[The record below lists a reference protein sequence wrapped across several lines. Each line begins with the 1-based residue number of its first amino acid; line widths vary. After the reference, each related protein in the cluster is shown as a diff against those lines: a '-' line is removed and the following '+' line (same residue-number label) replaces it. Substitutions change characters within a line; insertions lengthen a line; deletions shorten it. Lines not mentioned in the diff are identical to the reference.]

1 MVPDLTRCLQK
12 GQPAV
17 VLMRIRRQS
26 TPQDVV
32 GLLVAATADE
42 LVANLAERIGAGVV
56 VEDDPTYDHDLIV
69 AGRTVDVKTKER
81 TVAPELHYD
90 CTVPDY
96 NREFQQPE
104 VYLFVSLL
112 TDRSEGCSR
121 FVRGWVLG
129 SIAAVKFDRIAER
142 WTPQQT
148 DLTNGWRPTIACRNV
163 KVSALNPTVRSVH
176 N

>member
-1 MVPDLTRCLQK
+1 M
-12 GQPAV
+12 G
-17 VLMRIRRQS
+17 
-26 TPQDVV
+26 
-32 GLLVAATADE
+32 E
-42 LVANLAERIGAGVV
+42 LVAIRYLTAAGFEVH
-56 VEDDPTYDHDLIV
+56 DDPTYNHDLIV

-81 TVAPELHYD
+81 TVAPQPHYD

-112 TDRSEGCSR
+112 TDGTDGCGR
-121 FVRGWVLG
+121 FVRSWVLG
-129 SIAAVKFDRIAER
+129 SIAAVKFDQIAER

-163 KVSALNPTVRSVH
+163 KVSELNPTVRSVH